1 MEYFD
6 DSLLIKSPPTK
17 RAAYSDRTAWIMAEL
32 SRLVYE
38 TLPGEKALQ
47 KRVDK
52 IYCLAKK
59 NRTQKEVESLIKEAI
74 EFDEDD
80 SIIKKKL
87 PDNEVKISFV
97 QGFDELGTQAML
109 VEFEKTEDFDG
120 MLILV
125 FRGTEVTSIED
136 IKTDLK
142 ANLVPAKGDGKI
154 HKGFKDAYELIEKEL
169 KEEIEK
175 FNKEKKL
182 PLYITG
188 HSLGG
193 ALAITATKYLG
204 SDTTG
209 ATYTFGGPR
218 VGDDAFFKNIKT
230 PVYRVVNQAD
240 AVPRLPF
247 GAGFAYFLAVVNFI
261 PINGTKRVAEWF
273 RKNFSGFTHH
283 GTMVFL
289 AEDENNE
296 IIIKNSPSIFWR
308 FPYIV
313 PRLMQ
318 TKFKAT
324 IQDHSMEA
332 YCDKLRR
339 YAYKRNEEN

>member
-38 TLPGEKALQ
+38 TLPGEQALR
-47 KRVDK
+47 KRVEK

-59 NRTQKEVESLIKEAI
+59 SQTQKQVEALIKEAI
-74 EFDEDD
+74 EFDEND
-80 SIIKKKL
+80 SVIKDNL
-87 PDNEVKISFV
+87 PDAEVTISFM

-109 VEFEKTEDFDG
+109 VKFEKTEDFDG

-125 FRGTEVTSIED
+125 FRGTEPTSIED
-136 IKTDLK
+136 IKTNIS
-142 ANLVPAKGDGKI
+142 ANLVPAINATGQI
-154 HKGFKDAYELIEKEL
+154 HKGFQDSYRIIEKEL
-169 KEEIEK
+169 VEELDKYKDE
-175 FNKEKKL
+175 KL

-193 ALAITATKYLG
+193 ALAITATKFLG
-204 SDTTG
+204 SDSTG

-218 VGDDAFFKNIKT
+218 VGDDEFFKDIKT

-247 GAGFAYFLAVVNFI
+247 GAGFAYFLAIVDFI
-261 PINGTKRVAEWF
+261 PINGTKRVTEWF

-289 AEDENNE
+289 AEDENGE
-296 IIIKNSPSIFWR
+296 VVLKNSPSIFWR

-313 PRLMQ
+313 PRLMK

-324 IQDHSMEA
+324 IQDHSMEM
-332 YCDKLRR
+332 YCDRLRR
-339 YAYKRNEEN
+339 YAHMRNE

>member
-6 DSLLIKSPPTK
+6 DKLLMKSLPTK
-17 RAAYSDRTAWIMAEL
+17 RAAYSDRTAWMMAEL

-38 TLPGEKALQ
+38 TLPGEKALE
-47 KRVDK
+47 KR
-52 IYCLAKK
+52 IEEICCLAKK
-59 NRTQKEVESLIKEAI
+59 RETHKEVKALIKKAI
-74 EFDEDD
+74 QVDEND
-80 SIIKKKL
+80 SIIKDTL
-87 PDNEVKISFV
+87 PDQNAVKICFKK
-97 QGFDELGTQAML
+97 GFDELGTQAML
-109 VEFEKTEDFDG
+109 VKIDKTKDFDG

-125 FRGTEVTSIED
+125 FRGTEPTSIED
-136 IKTDLK
+136 IKSDIK

-154 HKGFKDAYELIEKEL
+154 HKGFREAYEIIEEELEKEL
-169 KEEIEK
+169 KKYEK
-175 FNKEKKL
+175 EKL

-193 ALAITATKYLG
+193 ALAITATKYLC
-204 SDTTG
+204 SDSTG

-218 VGDDAFFKNIKT
+218 VGDDDFFKGIKT

-247 GAGFAYFLAVVNFI
+247 GAGFNYFLAVLNFI
-261 PINGTKRVAEWF
+261 PINGTKVVSEWF

-289 AEDENNE
+289 AENDKGEV
-296 IIIKNSPSIFWR
+296 IIKNSPSIFWR
-308 FPYIV
+308 FPYV
-313 PRLMQ
+313 FPRLMQ

-324 IQDHSMEA
+324 IQDHSIEE

-339 YAYKRNEEN
+339 YAHKRNE